1 MFATNADS
9 EADEQ
14 ETPVTREEI
23 IAEHDRLVEEY
34 NRTDQP
40 ELLEQIAVL
49 EMALLASEPT

>member
-1 MFATNADS
+1 
-9 EADEQ
+9 
-14 ETPVTREEI
+14 VTREEI